1 MRRGLLVSVVV
12 SGVAIFAAPARAQ
25 DAGRLLE
32 GALGPEPAPIATEE
46 NAIGAGPEGLSQAP
60 GQAGSPPGAQT
71 PAIELT
77 PLGGSGRSAFPPRIG
92 AGAGPPTPGPS
103 LRAGEGWWRTAGAL
117 AAIVA
122 LIFAGAAVLRRWGGA
137 PGGLMHALGAG
148 GRAPSGVLSVLG
160 RYPVGRGQTLVLLK
174 LDRRVLL
181 VCQSAGSRAGGMR
194 TLCELTDPEEV
205 ASVVLYAGEAEGR
218 TLSARFREMVSGFER
233 SHEDA
238 EVVLA
243 PRALPDRQSPR
254 VTAGGPDPADR
265 LHSRLDSLRRA
276 GWGGAS

>member
-1 MRRGLLVSVVV
+1 MRRGLLLSVVV
-12 SGVAIFAAPARAQ
+12 SGVAILAAPARAQ
-25 DAGRLLE
+25 DGGRLLE
-32 GALGPEPAPIATEE
+32 GTLGPEPAPIAMEE
-46 NAIGAGPEGLSQAP
+46 IASGAAGPPAPGAGPAQST
-60 GQAGSPPGAQT
+60 QT
-71 PAIELT
+71 PEIEST
-77 PLGGSGRSAFPPRIG
+77 PLGGTGRSAFPPRPG
-92 AGAGPPTPGPS
+92 GRAAPPTPGPS
-103 LRAGEGWWRTAGAL
+103 LRAGDGWWRTAGAL

-122 LIFAGAAVLRRWGGA
+122 LIFAGAAVLRKWGGA
-137 PGGLMHALGAG
+137 PGGLMHAIGAG

-205 ASVVLYAGEAEGR
+205 ASVVLFAGEAEGR
-218 TLSARFREMVSGFER
+218 TLSDRFREMVSGFER

-243 PRALPDRQSPR
+243 PRALPDRQAPR
-254 VTAGGPDPADR
+254 VTAGGTDPADR

-276 GWGGAS
+276 GWGGVA